1 MIFFAAEAVSL
12 IAAAEAWHCAC
23 RIKSICCKDGVCPMD
38 AAPKSGT
45 SLVSCGGMGE
55 DTRFIPTFLSWR
67 AVVPES
73 LVAVGLPY
81 KTLHYE
87 TDSARPLDGERALP
101 EHPPR
106 RSALAIA

>member
-38 AAPKSGT
+38 AAPRNGT
-45 SLVSCGGMGE
+45 SFASCGGS
-55 DTRFIPTFLSWR
+55 DDSRFVPMFLSWR
-67 AVVPES
+67 AIVPETIVDIAS
-73 LVAVGLPY
+73 PRAMH
-81 KTLHYE
+81 KYE
-87 TDSARPLDGERALP
+87 TTIARPLDGEHAVP

-106 RSALAIA
+106 ASALVIA